1 MTREQPL
8 LRTQLLKWLLVPL
21 CALLTADTFFSYWM
35 ALRFSQRAYDRSLIE
50 LVREV
55 SLHLSSSGSR
65 LEFDL
70 PDAARSVLFTDPTDT
85 VYYGIATSD
94 GHLVSGQAIP
104 PPPPGSGPKEGETLY
119 DGEMDRQRVRVVE
132 LRVAQPLAG
141 NGPDAIVRIAETK
154 NKRDELARE
163 ILLSVVVPQVVL
175 ILIASAIVW
184 FGVVR
189 GLAPLERL
197 EQAIAQRSH
206 RDRRPLEVGTVPGEV
221 KPLMQEINAL
231 LERIDSILTLQN
243 RFIADAA
250 HQLKTPVAAVQA
262 QLELAM
268 RDDDPARVRASLNTV
283 HAGLQRLARI
293 VSQLLALARNE
304 PEAVNS
310 IKMLPVDLNALAF
323 ECAGEWV
330 REALN
335 RRIDLG
341 FEGTEV
347 PVVVNGDAARLREL
361 LDNLVDNAV
370 RYSSEGG
377 HVTVRVCAEPR
388 PTVAVSDDGPGI
400 PAEEQTLIFERFHRR
415 LGTPAEGSGLGLAI
429 AQEIAQVHGGE
440 ICLYED
446 ADGIGN
452 TFALTLPSSDSA
464 APQSA
469 DGRAL

>member
-1 MTREQPL
+1 MSREQPL

-21 CALLTADTFFSYWM
+21 CALLTADAFFSYWM
-35 ALRFSQRAYDRSLIE
+35 ALNFSQRAYDRSLIE

-55 SLHLSSSGSR
+55 SLHLSSRGSS

-70 PDAARSVLFTDPTDT
+70 PDAARTVLFTDPTDT

-94 GHLVSGQAIP
+94 GQLVSGQELPAP
-104 PPPPGSGPKEGETLY
+104 PIASGNSTGETLY
-119 DGEMDRQRVRVVE
+119 DGEMEKQSVRVIQ
-132 LRVAQPLAG
+132 LRVAQPVAG

-154 NKRDELARE
+154 HKRDELARE

-197 EQAIAQRSH
+197 EQAIAKRSH
-206 RDRRPLEVGTVPGEV
+206 RDRRPVEVGAVPGEV

-231 LERIDSILTLQN
+231 LERLDSILTLQN

-268 RDDDPARVRASLNTV
+268 RDDDPARVRASLSTV
-283 HAGLQRLARI
+283 YAGLQRLSRI

-304 PEAVNS
+304 PEAVHNLRM
-310 IKMLPVDLNALAF
+310 KAVDLNALAF

-330 REALN
+330 REALK

-341 FEGTEV
+341 FEGAEA
-347 PVVVNGDAARLREL
+347 PVIVQGDAARLREV

-370 RYSSEGG
+370 RYSLEGG
-377 HVTVRVCAEPR
+377 QVTVRVSEEPQ
-388 PTVAVSDDGPGI
+388 PTVSVSDDGPSI

-415 LGTPAEGSGLGLAI
+415 LGTSVEGSGLGLAI
-429 AQEIAQVHGGE
+429 AQEIAHVHGGE

-446 ADGIGN
+446 VDGVGN
-452 TFALTLPSSDSA
+452 TFALTLPLPGSAPADS
-464 APQSA
+464 
-469 DGRAL
+469 GRAL

>member
-1 MTREQPL
+1 MSRERPL

-21 CALLTADTFFSYWM
+21 CVLLTADTFFSYWM
-35 ALRFSQRAYDRSLIE
+35 ALAFSQRAYDRSLIE

-55 SLHLSSSGSR
+55 SLHLTSNGST

-70 PDAARSVLFTDPTDT
+70 PDAARRVLFTDPTDT
-85 VYYGIATSD
+85 LYYGIATSD
-94 GHLVSGQAIP
+94 GHLSSGQEIP
-104 PPPPGSGPKEGETLY
+104 PPPVGSGDAPGEKLY
-119 DGEMDRQRVRVVE
+119 DGEVDKQRVRVVE
-132 LRVAQPLAG
+132 MRVAQPVAG

-154 NKRDELARE
+154 HKRDELARE

-175 ILIASAIVW
+175 ILMASAIVW

-189 GLAPLERL
+189 GLAPLRHL
-197 EQAIAQRSH
+197 EQAVAQRSH
-206 RDRRPLEVGTVPGEV
+206 RDRRPLEVGAVPGEV

-250 HQLKTPVAAVQA
+250 HQLKTPVAALQA
-262 QLELAM
+262 QLELAL
-268 RDDDPARVRASLNTV
+268 REDDPVRVRASLSTV
-283 HAGLQRLARI
+283 HAGLQRLSRI

-304 PEAVNS
+304 PEAVNNVR
-310 IKMLPVDLNALAF
+310 MMPLDLNALAF

-330 REALN
+330 HEALK

-341 FEGTEV
+341 FEGTEA
-347 PVVVNGDAARLREL
+347 PVIVQGDAARLREV

-370 RYSSEGG
+370 RYSLEGG
-377 HVTVRVCAEPR
+377 RVTVRVSADPQ

-415 LGTPAEGSGLGLAI
+415 LGTAVEGSGLGLAI
-429 AQEIAQVHGGE
+429 AQEIAHVHGGE

-446 ADGIGN
+446 VDGVGN
-452 TFALTLPSSDSA
+452 TFSLTLPA
-464 APQSA
+464 APLGSDA
-469 DGRAL
+469 DQPL